1 MITKTNCECC
11 EAITYHIEL
20 DGEALSIDEDQK
32 LEYHLTR
39 EEMQDLYFQLKEELL
54 HGDN

>member
-11 EAITYHIEL
+11 EAVTYHIPL
-20 DGEALSIDEDQK
+20 DGDAMSIDEDQK